1 MRQLNTLRTTDLM
14 RVVNTKKRYLFINP
28 STHKIRL
35 NNGAQRLKNQRAY
48 IKVTDALRD
57 RVRGILRYRYDTIN
71 HNYMRYTVTSNFSE
85 FLTVHD
91 INMHQYEMLE
101 KILS

>member
-1 MRQLNTLRTTDLM
+1 M

-57 RVRGILRYRYDTIN
+57 DVRTLLGHRLHTIT
-71 HNYMRYTVTSNFSE
+71 HNYKLYAVTCSFAD
-85 FLTVHD
+85 FLDGYGLT
-91 INMHQYEMLE
+91 
-101 KILS
+101 LSTFKKYKTWTL